1 MSIVVINAMT
11 IICSTF
17 IAASEGSA
25 TGVLVD
31 LAVRPR
37 PQTVSVGD
45 VVEVELYAVSDDGTE
60 QIFSGLDVLL
70 SWDPTALK
78 LRDEAV
84 ASGPHNWSFVFGFLS
99 DEFLDGLNADCG
111 ADVFCDP
118 YTGIPFNDG
127 NALFQAASFSPAT
140 ATKDG
145 LLIATLLFT
154 AQFAAPKTEVVIEA
168 QFGEFSSTRVLQPGA
183 VDVTGSLGRA
193 SITVLGPMLSAADLV
208 LPAGRTAEVWVSGE
222 IAGQETIGVT
232 LLVEIASRPGN
243 TGTVEYTPAP
253 PVDITQLG
261 DPWPKTGSFTP
272 FDTDRFSFSETFNGA
287 IDGDGSFL
295 GAPLTYAGLL
305 SAFPIAASSD
315 ARGVWDIRLCRNS
328 CATEFERSSWNALAG
343 PPRTAL
349 RHGTLR
355 IVDRQDGNGDGAIDM
370 RDFRDLQVCYT
381 DAVGPADP
389 AAYSLAPALRCV
401 VYDFDGDGAIDGH
414 DFAAFHGTM
423 SGPLQ
428 SSTQGDIGVP
438 RRPSL
443 YKRGEKGR
451 N

>member
-1 MSIVVINAMT
+1 MSIGVINAMT

-25 TGVLVD
+25 AGVLVD

-60 QIFSGLDVLL
+60 QTFTGLDVLFT
-70 SWDPTALK
+70 WDPSALA
-78 LRDEAV
+78 LSEGAIDN
-84 ASGPHNWSFVFGFLS
+84 GPHDWSFLFGFFP
-99 DEFLDGLNADCG
+99 DEGLDGLNADCG
-111 ADVFCDP
+111 KDVFCDP
-118 YTGIPFNDG
+118 YTGVPFNDG
-127 NALFQAASFSPAT
+127 DAMFQAGSFADAVAT
-140 ATKDG
+140 DDG
-145 LLIATLLFT
+145 LLIATLRFT
-154 AQFAAPKTEVVIEA
+154 ALAATSGTDVVIEA
-168 QFGEFSSTRVLQPGA
+168 ALGTFSRTGVLQRGA
-183 VDVTGSLGRA
+183 VNVTGSLGRA

-208 LPAGRTAEVWVSGE
+208 MPAGRTAEVWVSGE

-232 LLVEIASRPGN
+232 LLVEIVSRTGN

-253 PVDITQLG
+253 PVDITHLG
-261 DPWPKTGSFTP
+261 DPWPKTGFFTP
-272 FDTDRFSFSETFNGA
+272 FDTDLFGFSETLNGA

-295 GAPLTYAGLL
+295 GTSLTYAGPL
-305 SAFPIAASSD
+305 SAFPVTASAD
-315 ARGVWDIRLCRNS
+315 AWGVWDIRLCRNS
-328 CATEFERSSWNALAG
+328 CVTEFERSWWIVLG
-343 PPRTAL
+343 DPPRTAL

-355 IVDRQDGNGDGAIDM
+355 IVDLQDGNGDGAIDM

-381 DAVGPADP
+381 GAVGPADP
-389 AAYSLAPALRCV
+389 EAYSLAPALRCV
-401 VYDFDGDGAIDGH
+401 AYDSDGDGAIDGR

-428 SSTQGDIGVP
+428 SSTQDDIGVL

-443 YKRGEKGR
+443 YKSGER
-451 N
+451 RHN